1 LNPVIAA
8 CSVALREVRSGTND
22 MYIDPSSTSF
32 NKRCCSLK
40 NSVLFLK
47 PVGSDPD
54 GHEYAD

>member
-1 LNPVIAA
+1 VIAA
-8 CSVALREVRSGTND
+8 GSVALREVRSGTND